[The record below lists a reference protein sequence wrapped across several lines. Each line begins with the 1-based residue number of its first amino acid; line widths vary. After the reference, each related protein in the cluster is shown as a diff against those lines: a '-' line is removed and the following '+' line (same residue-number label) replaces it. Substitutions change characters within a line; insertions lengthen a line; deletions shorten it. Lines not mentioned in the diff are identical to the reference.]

1 MNLKRLR
8 NEVDLIDRELLLLLR
23 RRFLVVQ
30 KIALLKKEL
39 NLSVTDKTRE
49 MQIKKRV
56 QELGRDLSLEPEFLV
71 KIFRLIIIEAKRL
84 QKEI

>member
-1 MNLKRLR
+1 MNLNRFR
-8 NEVDLIDRELLLLLR
+8 NEIDHIDRELLLLLR

-39 NLSVTDKTRE
+39 NLPVTDKVRE
-49 MQIKKRV
+49 TQITKRV
-56 QELGRDLSLEPEFLV
+56 QELGKNLSLEPEFLA